1 MSTTKHTVTALAS
14 PALYAGALAVPL
26 VIVDA
31 LAGVAFWQDC
41 DNADLADIAAALADE
56 PCADDDAITPEQA
69 HSDVL
74 ALLALSDIELD
85 ALDATPEEQEQ
96 LALIDSFPDGLGWD
110 WPGTDWNAEVPF

>member
-1 MSTTKHTVTALAS
+1 MTTTKQTVTALAS

-56 PCADDDAITPEQA
+56 PDDDAITPEQA

-110 WPGTDWNAEVPF
+110 WPGTDWNEATPW